1 MNADLLSSSFLFASL
16 FWGSVGAGYWIYG
29 KRQSAMS
36 AMLGG
41 VAMIAVSCVVRSWFF
56 MSLICLAICAGVFML
71 LKRPD

>member
-1 MNADLLSSSFLFASL
+1 VNLNFESSFLFASL

-41 VAMIAVSCVVRSWFF
+41 IAMIAVSFLVSSWLL
-56 MSLICLAICAGVFML
+56 MSLLCLAIAVAVYAL
-71 LKRPD
+71 VKRGH

>member
-1 MNADLLSSSFLFASL
+1 VNLNFESSFLFASL

-41 VAMIAVSCVVRSWFF
+41 FGMIAVSFLVSSWLL
-56 MSLICLAICAGVFML
+56 MSLLCLAIAVAVYAL
-71 LKRPD
+71 VKRGH